1 MRVALLF
8 LGIIYVTFISLG
20 LPDSLLGVGWPEMYG
35 ELGVPQS
42 YAGFLSM
49 TISLPLAKAAG
60 YTSLPMMFLLL
71 EKAGWIFLI
80 ISQTIFHHFL
90 INKI

>member
-1 MRVALLF
+1 MALLF

-35 ELGVPQS
+35 ELEVPQS

-49 TISLPLAKAAG
+49 TISSILLFHCRKSTNRTSFVRSRSSRPL
-60 YTSLPMMFLLL
+60 
-71 EKAGWIFLI
+71 
-80 ISQTIFHHFL
+80 
-90 INKI
+90 

>member
-1 MRVALLF
+1 MALLF

-49 TISLPLAKAAG
+49 TISFAN
-60 YTSLPMMFLLL
+60 
-71 EKAGWIFLI
+71 LI
-80 ISQTIFHHFL
+80 I
-90 INKI
+90 